1 MTKKKYAVAALV
13 SAFLLGACASGAS
26 PDGSSGASGNTR
38 EDAAVP
44 IEAPMPEIPTDL
56 EVFYSQ
62 GVTWQECGES
72 LECGRYTVPL
82 DYANPAGAVLRIAV
96 TKHAASGKKIGSLL
110 VNPGGPGES
119 GQTLAQAA
127 GSFFPANV
135 LRHFDIIGFDPRGVG
150 ESQPIDCVDDNQ
162 LLKFAEASY
171 PRTSAGEA
179 ASKRDA
185 EEFVAGCVSHS
196 GKELAYI
203 NTENTA
209 RDMDIIRA
217 VQGDPKLYY
226 LGFSYGTELGAEYAQ
241 LFPKNVGRMVLDG
254 AVAAT
259 KTNFEQT
266 RDQLVGFE
274 KALDTYLVDCLQK
287 EASCPFS
294 GTLEQARDKVAT
306 LFTQALEHPIQ
317 TSDPQR
323 PLTQSALLYGV
334 ITPLYSSNYTSL
346 TKAFRDVIEREDGSA
361 FQVLFDAYLGRKD
374 GKFSDN
380 AMEANIV
387 INCGDYPVEGNAEK
401 WAQQESELVKAAP
414 IFGPVFGYDELTCSL
429 WPVKPTKRV
438 GPFVASGSAPIVVVG
453 TSGDPATPYSW
464 AQDLANTLENSRLIT
479 WQGTGHTA
487 YGRST
492 PCVSDPINAYLLSGS
507 VPKNNLVCPAQ

>member
-1 MTKKKYAVAALV
+1 MTKKTYTAIAALV
-13 SAFLLGACASGAS
+13 CVLLVGACAVTNPSNPDSRGGAQS
-26 PDGSSGASGNTR
+26 N
-38 EDAAVP
+38 AALP
-44 IEAPMPEIPTDL
+44 IEAPMPEIPADL
-56 EVFYSQ
+56 EIFYRQ
-62 GVTWQECGES
+62 GVTWQECGDS

-82 DYANPAGAVLRIAV
+82 NYADPTGDVLGIAV
-96 TKHAASGKKIGSLL
+96 TKHIADGEKIGSLL

-119 GQTLAQAA
+119 GQMLAQAA
-127 GSFFPANV
+127 DHFFPKAV

-150 ESQPIDCVDDNQ
+150 ESQPIDCVSDEQ

-171 PRTSAGEA
+171 PNTAAGEA

-185 EEFVAGCVSHS
+185 EEFVAGCVEHS
-196 GKELAYI
+196 EEQLAYI

-274 KALDTYLVDCLQK
+274 KALDAYLTDCLQRG
-287 EASCPFS
+287 ASCPFS
-294 GTLEQARDKVAT
+294 GTLEQAREKVAE
-306 LFTQALEHPIQ
+306 LFAQALKQPIK
-317 TSDPQR
+317 TSNPQR
-323 PLTQSALLYGV
+323 PLTQSAFLYGV
-334 ITPLYSSNYTSL
+334 ITPLYSSDYTKLSR
-346 TKAFRDVIEREDGSA
+346 AFRDVIERGDGST
-361 FQVLFDAYLGRKD
+361 FQVFFDAYLGRQD
-374 GKFSDN
+374 GVFTGN

-387 INCGDYPVEGNAEK
+387 INCGDYPVEGDAAQWAE
-401 WAQQESELVKAAP
+401 QEAELVKAAP
-414 IFGPVFGYDELTCSL
+414 ILGPVFGYDELTCSL
-429 WPVKPTKRV
+429 WPDKPSKKV
-438 GPFVASGSAPIVVVG
+438 GPFVASGSDPIVVVG

-464 AQDLANTLENSRLIT
+464 AQDLASSLENSRLIT

-492 PCVSDPINAYLLSGS
+492 RCVSDPIDAYLLRGI
-507 VPKNNLVCPAQ
+507 VPDDGLVCPAK